1 MTIGVRPRGA
11 ARQEPETVV
20 SSGAAGPASQFG
32 AVSHQRDVVW
42 LGIGLAALTRL
53 LRDPRFHGRV
63 IVSVVGL
70 AALASLAREN
80 QARVKARLVAWDRA
94 RRLLSRS

>member
-1 MTIGVRPRGA
+1 MTIGVRSRRV

-20 SSGAAGPASQFG
+20 LAGAAGPASQFR

-42 LGIGLAALTRL
+42 LGIGLAALARL
-53 LRDPRFHGRV
+53 LRDPRFHGQV
-63 IVSVVGL
+63 IVGVVGL

-80 QARVKARLVAWDRA
+80 QAA
-94 RRLLSRS
+94 